1 MQQEPFRVA
10 LGSVK
15 AGRSVPRCGGKVSE
29 MLAHETYTQ
38 SDAEN
43 YLAAAIGV
51 VFGTAKGGPWAMIA
65 AYFDESGTHDSSL
78 VFVVAGLVSTPAS
91 WECLTKEWQQALS
104 DEGVEEFHAS
114 ECATGHG
121 NFSERAGWSKDRR
134 NAFYKR
140 MTGIAARWAT
150 GRTWTA
156 VIMNDYRQVFN
167 EGLPY
172 ALGAMGCASRICH
185 YSKGLGG
192 KPFVPYAFEQGGK
205 DSGEILNEFAKL
217 RARERSNLY
226 RMGPL
231 TIGTRREFLPLQA
244 ADLHAYELYK
254 YFDDLFAARGRKMRR
269 SLWEL
274 LALPQLGGGGYLLG
288 GEKLE
293 QMLAACKEGRGKRID
308 IEMDKLDQHH
318 FFHVKPPGAE

>member
-1 MQQEPFRVA
+1 
-10 LGSVK
+10 
-15 AGRSVPRCGGKVSE
+15 
-29 MLAHETYTQ
+29 MLAHDTSYIQ

-51 VFGTAKGGPWAMIA
+51 VFGTAKGGAWAMIA
-65 AYFDESGTHDSSL
+65 AYFDESGTHHSSP

-91 WECLTKEWQQALS
+91 WECLTKDWQQALS

-114 ECATGHG
+114 EFATGYG
-121 NFSERAGWSKDRR
+121 KYGEDAGWGKDRR
-134 NAFYKR
+134 NDFYKR

-156 VIMNDYRQVFN
+156 VLMNDYRQVLK

-192 KPFVPYAFEQGGK
+192 KPLVPYVFEQGGK

-217 RARERSNLY
+217 RVHERSNLY
-226 RMGPL
+226 RMGLLSVGP
-231 TIGTRREFLPLQA
+231 RRDFLPLQA
-244 ADLHAYELYK
+244 ADLHAYEIYK
-254 YFDDLFAARGRKMRR
+254 YFADQFEGSGRKIRG
-269 SLWEL
+269 SLWRLLEL
-274 LALPQLGGGGYLLG
+274 PEVGGGGYLLG
-288 GEKLE
+288 GKKLE
-293 QMLAACKEGRGKRID
+293 QWLAAVREGRGKRVD
-308 IEMDKLDQHH
+308 IEIDRLDQHSRPIVSH
-318 FFHVKPPGAE
+318 PTTEPSSENSAGS